1 MAIPCLHKSITRSA
15 LEAAGFNE
23 ASRDRAAEANAEVDE
38 KQGNSASQANLH
50 AMCGYV
56 QSLDPL
62 GLPVSELQND
72 TECRA
77 AVKTLID
84 EARADI
90 VHSLTEERNFNVALK
105 RLGQILHTIQDRAF
119 HNFEPWPH
127 AGIADAFKNDFNYMT
142 CHAIRD
148 LGAIS
153 RLNLTQIHRGR
164 FDIEIT
170 QRVGR
175 DVFLSARAFA
185 DLGRNQSPG
194 PEGRDFAGTGG
205 MLTITF
211 GAAPGSVKL
220 PESRGSLQEPPVWS
234 LAMNGPA
241 ARTRAEDDSA
251 EFVESTKKEVLKTRD
266 GQTRWTK
273 FLESAPS
280 RN

>member
-1 MAIPCLHKSITRSA
+1 MAIPCLHKSITRAA

-23 ASRDRAAEANAEVDE
+23 ASRARAAEANAEVDD

-56 QSLDPL
+56 QGLDPF
-62 GLPVSELQND
+62 GLPVSEMQD
-72 TECRA
+72 GTECRA
-77 AVKTLID
+77 AVKALIE

-90 VHSLTEERNFNVALK
+90 VRSVTDEPNFNVALK

-119 HNFEPWPH
+119 HDFEPWPH

-148 LGAIS
+148 LGAVS
-153 RLNLTQIHRGR
+153 RLNLTQVHRGR
-164 FDIEIT
+164 FDVEIT
-170 QRVGR
+170 KRVGR

-185 DLGRNQSPG
+185 DFGRNQIPG
-194 PEGRDFAGTGG
+194 PEGRDFAGSGG
-205 MLTITF
+205 MLSITF
-211 GAAPGSVKL
+211 GAAPGSVRL
-220 PESRGSLQEPPVWS
+220 PDSGGPLQEPPVWS

-251 EFVESTKKEVLKTRD
+251 EFVESAKREVLKTRD
-266 GQTRWTK
+266 GHKRWAT
-273 FLESAPS
+273 FLESGPS

>member
-1 MAIPCLHKSITRSA
+1 M
-15 LEAAGFNE
+15 EAAGFNE
-23 ASRDRAAEANAEVDE
+23 ASRNHAAEANAEVDE

-62 GLPVSELQND
+62 GVPISELQND

-77 AVKTLID
+77 AVKALVD
-84 EARADI
+84 QARADI
-90 VHSLTEERNFNVALK
+90 VHSVTEKRNFNFALT

-127 AGIADAFKNDFNYMT
+127 AGIFDAVKNDLNYMT

-148 LGAIS
+148 LGVVS
-153 RLNLTQIHRGR
+153 RLNLTQIHKGR

-185 DLGRNQSPG
+185 DLGRNQTPG
-194 PEGRDFAGTGG
+194 LDGRDFAGTGG

-220 PESRGSLQEPPVWS
+220 PDSRGSLQEPPVWS

-241 ARTRAEDDSA
+241 ARARAEDDSA
-251 EFVESTKKEVLKTRD
+251 EFVESTKREVLKTAN
-266 GQTRWTK
+266 GQRRWTT